1 MRKFL
6 CKTDFVIM
14 GKKLA
19 LAGDSV
25 NEGDILQ
32 SNDNTLSLKMD
43 IDTLLNNAS
52 FEEVVEVAMLDIK
65 IQELPEEE
73 EDIEKDWVL
82 QIKVTTSRKKL
93 RTIERYIR
101 EDLVKLL

>member
-32 SNDNTLSLKMD
+32 SNDNTLSLKW
-43 IDTLLNNAS
+43 IL
-52 FEEVVEVAMLDIK
+52 IH
-65 IQELPEEE
+65 
-73 EDIEKDWVL
+73 
-82 QIKVTTSRKKL
+82 
-93 RTIERYIR
+93 Y
-101 EDLVKLL
+101 

>member
-1 MRKFL
+1 
-6 CKTDFVIM
+6 M

>member
-101 EDLVKLL
+101 EDF

>member
-6 CKTDFVIM
+6 CKSDLIIM

-19 LAGDSV
+19 SSGDSV
-25 NEGDILQ
+25 NEGDTIQ
-32 SNDNTLSLKMD
+32 SSDKTLSLKMD
-43 IDTLLNNAS
+43 IDTLLNNTS
-52 FEEVVEVAMLDIK
+52 FEEVVDVAMLDIK

-73 EDIEKDWVL
+73 EDIEKDWML
-82 QIKVTTSRKKL
+82 QIKVTTSRRKL

-101 EDLVKLL
+101 EDLAKLL

>member
-19 LAGDSV
+19 LSGDSV
-25 NEGDILQ
+25 NEGDTLQ

-43 IDTLLNNAS
+43 IDTLLNNTS

-73 EDIEKDWVL
+73 EDIEKDWML

>member
-6 CKTDFVIM
+6 CKSDLIIM

-19 LAGDSV
+19 SSGDSV
-25 NEGDILQ
+25 NEGDTLQ
-32 SNDNTLSLKMD
+32 SSDKTLSLKMD
-43 IDTLLNNAS
+43 IDTLLNNTS
-52 FEEVVEVAMLDIK
+52 FEEVVDVAMLDIK
-65 IQELPEEE
+65 IQELPEQE
-73 EDIEKDWVL
+73 EDIEKDWML

>member
-43 IDTLLNNAS
+43 IDTLLNNAL
-52 FEEVVEVAMLDIK
+52 FEEVVEVVMLDIK

-101 EDLVKLL
+101 EDF